1 MIPRGY
7 FYVICCACSFG
18 FITTLAKISFNEG
31 ATPHTVVFFRILSTS
46 ILMGIWS
53 FWTGGKLKSGGK
65 NKEQV
70 PSRLPLPLIILVTG
84 ICISVMSLGYLGSVK
99 YIPVS
104 LSVLLFFTFPFW
116 VLIIN
121 YIIDREIPKLHKL
134 FAFIV
139 AFFGL
144 ALSLGPTWE
153 VLDLLGIVLVL
164 CGSVASAG
172 FIVAGSKAVHLVATP
187 ILLFYSNTLAVFLV
201 GAVMIYSETF
211 SISLTILGWT
221 GIGAVCFLFTIGQFF
236 LFTGTKHTGST
247 QASLILNVEPLI
259 SIVAAIIL
267 LGEQLSIAQYIGV
280 AVVITALLMAGD
292 NPKRFFLRQKRQT
305 GT

>member
-1 MIPRGY
+1 
-7 FYVICCACSFG
+7 
-18 FITTLAKISFNEG
+18 
-31 ATPHTVVFFRILSTS
+31 
-46 ILMGIWS
+46 
-53 FWTGGKLKSGGK
+53 
-65 NKEQV
+65 
-70 PSRLPLPLIILVTG
+70 
-84 ICISVMSLGYLGSVK
+84 MSLGYLGSVK

-121 YIIDREIPKLHKL
+121 YIIDREIPKLHKF

-172 FIVAGSKAVHLVATP
+172 YIVAGSKAVQMIATP
-187 ILLFYSNTLAVFLV
+187 VLLFYSNTLAIFLV
-201 GAVMIYSETF
+201 GAVMFYSDTF
-211 SISLTILGWT
+211 SINHTILGWT
-221 GIGAVCFLFTIGQFF
+221 GIGAVCLLFTIGQFF
-236 LFTGTKHTGST
+236 LFTGTKHTGSA

-259 SIVAAIIL
+259 SIGAAIIL
-267 LGEQLSIAQYIGV
+267 LGEQLAMPQYIGV
-280 AVVITALLMAGD
+280 AVVITALFLASD
-292 NPKRFFLRQKRQT
+292 NPKRLFLRQKRQT

>member
-1 MIPRGY
+1 
-7 FYVICCACSFG
+7 
-18 FITTLAKISFNEG
+18 
-31 ATPHTVVFFRILSTS
+31 
-46 ILMGIWS
+46 
-53 FWTGGKLKSGGK
+53 
-65 NKEQV
+65 
-70 PSRLPLPLIILVTG
+70 
-84 ICISVMSLGYLGSVK
+84 MSLGYLGSVK
-99 YIPVS
+99 YFPVS

-172 FIVAGSKAVHLVATP
+172 FIVAGSKAVHLIATP
-187 ILLFYSNTLAVFLV
+187 VFLFYSNTLAVFLV

-221 GIGAVCFLFTIGQFF
+221 GIGAVCLLFTIGQFF

-267 LGEQLSIAQYIGV
+267 LGEKLSIIQYIGV

-292 NPKRFFLRQKRQT
+292 NPKRLFLRQKRQT

>member
-1 MIPRGY
+1 
-7 FYVICCACSFG
+7 
-18 FITTLAKISFNEG
+18 
-31 ATPHTVVFFRILSTS
+31 
-46 ILMGIWS
+46 MGIWS
-53 FWTGGKLKSGGK
+53 FWTGRKLQSGKK

-70 PSRLPLPLIILVTG
+70 PSRLPVQLIIVVTG

-172 FIVAGSKAVHLVATP
+172 FIVAGSKAVHL
-187 ILLFYSNTLAVFLV
+187 I
-201 GAVMIYSETF
+201 
-211 SISLTILGWT
+211 
-221 GIGAVCFLFTIGQFF
+221 
-236 LFTGTKHTGST
+236 TGST

-292 NPKRFFLRQKRQT
+292 NPKRLFLRQKRQT

>member
-1 MIPRGY
+1 
-7 FYVICCACSFG
+7 
-18 FITTLAKISFNEG
+18 
-31 ATPHTVVFFRILSTS
+31 
-46 ILMGIWS
+46 MGLWS
-53 FWTGGKLKSGGK
+53 FWTGSKIQSGKKS
-65 NKEQV
+65 KEQV
-70 PSRLPLPLIILVTG
+70 VPRLPLQLKIVVTG

-172 FIVAGSKAVHLVATP
+172 YIVAGSKAVHLIATP
-187 ILLFYSNTLAVFLV
+187 VLLFYSNTLAVILV
-201 GAVMIYSETF
+201 GAVMLYSETF
-211 SISLTILGWT
+211 SISHTILGWT
-221 GIGAVCFLFTIGQFF
+221 GIGAVCLLFTIGQFF
-236 LFTGTKHTGST
+236 LFTGTKHTGSA

-259 SIVAAIIL
+259 SIGAAIIL
-267 LGEQLSIAQYIGV
+267 LGEQLAMPQYIGV
-280 AVVITALLMAGD
+280 AVVITALFLAGD
-292 NPKRFFLRQKRQT
+292 SPKKLFLRHKLQSNK
-305 GT
+305 

>member
-7 FYVICCACSFG
+7 FYLISCAFSFG
-18 FITTLAKISFNEG
+18 LITTLAKISYDEG

-46 ILMGIWS
+46 ILMGLWS
-53 FWTGGKLKSGGK
+53 FWTGSKIQSGKKS
-65 NKEQV
+65 KEQV
-70 PSRLPLPLIILVTG
+70 VPRLPLQLKIVVTG

-172 FIVAGSKAVHLVATP
+172 FIVAGSKAVHLIATP
-187 ILLFYSNTLAVFLV
+187 VFLFYSNTLAVFLV

-221 GIGAVCFLFTIGQFF
+221 GIGAVCLLFTIGQFF
-236 LFTGTKHTGST
+236 LFTGTKHTGSA

-267 LGEQLSIAQYIGV
+267 LGEQLAMPQYIGV
-280 AVVITALLMAGD
+280 AVVITALFLAGD
-292 NPKRFFLRQKRQT
+292 NPKRLFLGQKRLKEK
-305 GT
+305 